1 MSNLALLCTHILQR
15 RKNAPNK
22 DKIVIDGQEYGLH
35 TADTVSEMDS
45 SHYSTVR
52 KIVKKSCH
60 NLTPFPG

>member
-1 MSNLALLCTHILQR
+1 MQR

-52 KIVKKSCH
+52 KVVRDHAMIS
-60 NLTPFPG
+60 PFFSAKE